1 MLCCT
6 LVNVI
11 IVDAIDSESTAEKV
25 DTRFAMAAVAVT
37 ELTPRSSTPS
47 HAFVGNTAA
56 ASVQTVEESE
66 SMPCLD
72 IDMLL
77 KVSVTYSKRFLLT
90 WSPSQAPKG

>member
-1 MLCCT
+1 M
-6 LVNVI
+6 
-11 IVDAIDSESTAEKV
+11 D
-25 DTRFAMAAVAVT
+25 AVAVT
-37 ELTPRSSTPS
+37 ELTPRSSAPS

-77 KVSVTYSKRFLLT
+77 KLSVTYSKNFVYL
-90 WSPSQAPKG
+90 P